1 MRGERGE
8 VGLGV
13 KNDEIRVDQEWP
25 LSPSFLCLSRLRGK
39 ERVRGIEGITGGEM
53 CVRGLDGIAE
63 VEVVSGSVFSE
74 FDDVTS

>member
-8 VGLGV
+8 VGLGL

-39 ERVRGIEGITGGEM
+39 GEGGVLREYQEM
-53 CVRGLDGIAE
+53 RRK
-63 VEVVSGSVFSE
+63 
-74 FDDVTS
+74 